1 MLHSL
6 SIRDLA
12 VVGKVDLS
20 IASGMS
26 VITGETG
33 AGKSILV
40 DALALIAGGRGD
52 SGAVRTGAERTEI
65 AAEFDL
71 SRLPLVQQWLQ
82 DQALDDEHNC
92 LLRRVVRADGGSRG
106 FINGRAAT
114 LLQLRELAGLLVEIH
129 GHVATLTLNSPPVNA
144 LTRTLNDELTRA
156 LDQISEIDD
165 IRAVVLTG
173 AGKVF
178 CAGADLKGRAEVI
191 KGSGDLPAHS
201 RRTRE
206 CFHAIRECA
215 KPVVIAINGA
225 ALGSGVAMAASAD
238 ILVAS
243 TATRLGLPEV
253 DVGLLG
259 GCRHAMRLFSHSRL
273 RRMALTG
280 MRVDGPELYRL
291 GIVEACVAPE
301 DLMATAMEIAQT
313 IASKSP
319 VSTRMGKHTLNVIE
333 DMSLRDG
340 YRYEQDMTAQ
350 IAKTDDAKEAQ
361 AAFREKRAPVFT
373 GR

>member
-1 MLHSL
+1 MD
-6 SIRDLA
+6 DL
-12 VVGKVDLS
+12 
-20 IASGMS
+20 
-26 VITGETG
+26 TQ
-33 AGKSILV
+33 
-40 DALALIAGGRGD
+40 LIY
-52 SGAVRTGAERTEI
+52 T
-65 AAEFDL
+65 
-71 SRLPLVQQWLQ
+71 
-82 DQALDDEHNC
+82 LD
-92 LLRRVVRADGGSRG
+92 
-106 FINGRAAT
+106 
-114 LLQLRELAGLLVEIH
+114 
-129 GHVATLTLNSPPVNA
+129 GHVATLTMNAPPVNA
-144 LTRTLNDELTRA
+144 LTRTLNDELTLA
-156 LDQISEIDD
+156 LDRISEIDAV
-165 IRAVVLTG
+165 RAVVLTG

-178 CAGADLKGRAEVI
+178 CAGADLKGRASVI
-191 KGSGDLPAHS
+191 QGPGDLPAHS

-215 KPVVIAINGA
+215 KPVVCAINGA
-225 ALGSGVAMAASAD
+225 ALGSGVAMAASSD

-243 TATRLGLPEV
+243 EKASLGLPEV

-280 MRVDGPELYRL
+280 MRVPGAELYRL

-301 DLMATAMEIAQT
+301 ELMATAMEIAQT
-313 IASKSP
+313 IAAKSP

-350 IAKTDDAKEAQ
+350 IGKTDDAKEAQ
-361 AAFREKRAPVFT
+361 RAFAEKRAPVFT